1 MTHLSSINVLAS
13 DIAKLSKTLSTLAE
27 QIESVPMQE
36 PAEVA
41 AKATKETVE
50 AQKTQTESK
59 KNSVNKEENASSSLD
74 REVQDITIEDVRAV
88 LAEKSQSGLTTKV
101 KELLE
106 SFGAC
111 KLSAVKEA
119 DYGKLLEAAK
129 KL

>member
-1 MTHLSSINVLAS
+1 MADSCEDNTAIDAPSA
-13 DIAKLSKTLSTLAE
+13 DKQEAKNTKPDK
-27 QIESVPMQE
+27 ES
-36 PAEVA
+36 A
-41 AKATKETVE
+41 APV
-50 AQKTQTESK
+50 
-59 KNSVNKEENASSSLD
+59 V
-74 REVQDITIEDVRAV
+74 TIEDVRAV

-106 SFGAC
+106 SFGVC

>member
-1 MTHLSSINVLAS
+1 MADSCEDNTAIDAPSA
-13 DIAKLSKTLSTLAE
+13 DKQEAKITEPDK
-27 QIESVPMQE
+27 E
-36 PAEVA
+36 PAAPV
-41 AKATKETVE
+41 V
-50 AQKTQTESK
+50 
-59 KNSVNKEENASSSLD
+59 
-74 REVQDITIEDVRAV
+74 TIEDVRAV

-111 KLSAVKEA
+111 KLSAVKET

>member
-1 MTHLSSINVLAS
+1 MADSCEDNTAIDAPSA
-13 DIAKLSKTLSTLAE
+13 DKQEAKNTK
-27 QIESVPMQE
+27 PDKE
-36 PAEVA
+36 PAVSA
-41 AKATKETVE
+41 V
-50 AQKTQTESK
+50 
-59 KNSVNKEENASSSLD
+59 
-74 REVQDITIEDVRAV
+74 TIEDVRAV